1 MQFSYRR
8 YVLGILFLLFASAFI
23 STPPLFQSKT
33 EQLHESPEL
42 VEQNKMEFFSTIDSV
57 LSPYNQSNF
66 ERAVLE
72 ETARI
77 LGLQYMTIDNGSLKI
92 YYRLGTTE
100 EIKYEDRGK
109 VGDNYFYIS
118 IQIDEYDGSA
128 WTRETTFHNYPAHIG
143 PILQQ
148 WEIGMSWEMEGYTFS
163 IYTAN
168 GTHSGTPDPIPYGEA
183 LYEAFWNVTNGT
195 TGGSTVPPAP
205 QDIPSEPENLPE
217 NLPADLCAG
226 VNCMDNYCKEDGTK
240 FLYNCACSAEDGK
253 CYCEGMVCE
262 EGCDDALGGCI
273 QQQAGDPND
282 ICNGV
287 DCGPDYCLDDQKTR
301 MYNCKCAADDGECY
315 CYNEVCETG
324 CNMATGKCLES
335 MVIQDNDYSNYPDDS
350 GGLLGVLGVI
360 GGVAAGGGVVVGGGY
375 LALKGIQGVLARR
388 AISTGTKAAAEAAEP
403 TLREL
408 LARAEQSA
416 DRASRAI
423 DQALKSTELD
433 KQRYRDMLG
442 RTTQQNEEWART
454 MDRRAEA
461 IEDAEWYVKGVKKGA
476 DIGAELVGNVPG
488 VGTAYKYGYNLTTT
502 AIESA
507 AGGDS
512 LGEVVLKTV
521 SKGAET
527 ATGDLL
533 FGKVT
538 QLENLAKDTVHKT
551 VIKVIKD
558 TGADKVVME
567 EAKNEGLNNFMNIVK
582 EVKSRSSFGKIEKR
596 VEGVAKRID
605 RKAVG
610 RMVKRVLYSK

>member
-1 MQFSYRR
+1 MINRLIRR
-8 YVLGILFLLFASAFI
+8 ILISIVLFVLISSFTISPLVKTIPVYGRQGQRFFDIHPEDHPEWEEIISEAFQSLGISEFRFNKDMGENILKYPYMSSASGLNTAGTWIIGFSI
-23 STPPLFQSKT
+23 SPKQFESGDASSSMS
-33 EQLHESPEL
+33 HES
-42 VEQNKMEFFSTIDSV
+42 
-57 LSPYNQSNF
+57 
-66 ERAVLE
+66 
-72 ETARI
+72 
-77 LGLQYMTIDNGSLKI
+77 
-92 YYRLGTTE
+92 
-100 EIKYEDRGK
+100 
-109 VGDNYFYIS
+109 
-118 IQIDEYDGSA
+118 
-128 WTRETTFHNYPAHIG
+128 TTFHSFPATIT
-143 PILQQ
+143 
-148 WEIGMSWEMEGYTFS
+148 TFMN
-163 IYTAN
+163 I
-168 GTHSGTPDPIPYGEA
+168 HDVPYGKRIEWNMDGLYYSAGFSNVTGNDTYMNGLMDLAEA
-183 LYEAFWNVTNGT
+183 LYNAATNKT
-195 TGGSTVPPAP
+195 ISPPAP

-226 VNCMDNYCKEDGTK
+226 VNCMDNYCNEDGTK

-388 AISTGTKAAAEAAEP
+388 AISTGTKAAVEAAEP

-423 DQALKSTELD
+423 DQALKGTELD

-527 ATGDLL
+527 AAGDLL
-533 FGKVT
+533 FGEVT

-567 EAKNEGLNNFMNIVK
+567 GAKNEGLNNFMNIVK
-582 EVKSRSSFGKIEKR
+582 EVKSRSSFGNIEKR

-605 RKAVG
+605 RKAIG